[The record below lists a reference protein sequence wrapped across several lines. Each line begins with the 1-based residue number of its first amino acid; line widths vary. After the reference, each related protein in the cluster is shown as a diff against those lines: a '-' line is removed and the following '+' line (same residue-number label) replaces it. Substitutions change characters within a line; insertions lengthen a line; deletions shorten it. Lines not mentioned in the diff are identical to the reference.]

1 MRKRQLVPL
10 EINLF
15 KRLQEME
22 DALATDLELSTIS
35 KDIAYYISD
44 LYSKVV
50 VDGKTQNR
58 KLLERIDFQEA
69 MSLRNTAE
77 ELKRRL
83 NRPEFEPLLN
93 DYPLNILNF
102 DQLNRVGA
110 CKAFMTLEEL
120 ETACMVMDVLDK
132 HWESWLDELTDITLM
147 YFEMD
152 GFVRSLEPKLVD
164 DWRLSLCRNH
174 IIEGVEAS
182 NRTIQSIIRG
192 QLLNATQQE
201 VNAYLANKESY
212 IDRSALFTG
221 NTMMTEAGIMDIIG
235 GYVET
240 FHSVTVKD
248 EKTCKTCQAI
258 EEEQTADP
266 VPMDE
271 YAPGVTAPPFH
282 AFCRRYIEVNWK
294 EGNEDDSD

>member
-1 MRKRQLVPL
+1 MRKRKLVPL
-10 EINLF
+10 EINLY
-15 KRLQEME
+15 KRLQETE
-22 DALATDLELSTIS
+22 DALADALELSTVS
-35 KDIAYYISD
+35 KSIPYYISD

-58 KLLERIDFQEA
+58 KLLEHIDIQEA
-69 MSLRNTAE
+69 LSLRNTAE

-83 NRPEFEPLLN
+83 SNPEFEPILN
-93 DYPLNILNF
+93 DYPLNIQRF

-110 CKAFMTLEEL
+110 CKAYMSMEEL
-120 ETACMVMDVLDK
+120 KTACMVIDVLDN
-132 HWESWLDELTDITLM
+132 HWRDWLDELADVTLM
-147 YFEMD
+147 YFEL
-152 GFVRSLEPKLVD
+152 GSLAKALEPHLMD
-164 DWRLSLCRNH
+164 DWRLALCRNH
-174 IIEGVEAS
+174 VIEGVEAS

-201 VNAYLANKESY
+201 VDAYLANKESY

-221 NTMMTEAGIMDIIG
+221 NTMVTESGIMDIIG
-235 GYVET
+235 DYVDA

-248 EKTCKTCQAI
+248 DKTCKTCREI

-282 AFCRRYIEVNWK
+282 SFCRCYIEVIWK
-294 EGNEDDSD
+294 DEG